1 MPEQST
7 SNKKKF
13 KLIFTGII
21 VIVLSIAGSFYW
33 RYLEIYPSTD
43 NAYVQANIV
52 NIAPQVAGKI
62 KRLMVKNNQQ
72 VKQGQLLFTID
83 AEPYQIAL
91 NKARAQLELDQKNAD
106 RIITLAKEDKASK
119 AEGDQAKAKLE
130 VSKATLAEAE
140 LNLNYT
146 QITATADGILTNL
159 NVREG
164 DVVAA
169 GTPLFALVEASHW
182 WVDANYKE
190 TQLHRIRSGQPAEI
204 KLDMYPG
211 LTFHGIVESI
221 SAGSGAAFSLLPPEN
236 ATGNWVKVTQRFT
249 VKVKLLEQD
258 LRHPFRI
265 GASSLVTINTAK

>member
-7 SNKKKF
+7 STKKKL
-13 KLIFTGII
+13 KLICTGII
-21 VIVLSIAGSFYW
+21 VIALSIAGFIYW

-43 NAYVQANIV
+43 NAYIQGNII

-62 KRLMVKNNQQ
+62 KQLTVKNNQQ
-72 VKQGQLLFTID
+72 VKQGQLLFAID
-83 AEPYQIAL
+83 PEPYQIAL

-106 RIITLAKEDKASK
+106 RMITLAVEGRASK
-119 AEGDQAKAKLE
+119 AEGDEAKAKLE
-130 VSKATLAEAE
+130 VSKSTLAEAE

-146 QITATADGILTNL
+146 QITAPADGILTNL

-169 GTPLFALVEASHW
+169 GTPLFALVETSHW

-190 TQLHRIRSGQPAEI
+190 TQLHRIRTGQPAEI

-211 LTFHGIVESI
+211 LVFHGIVESI
-221 SAGSGAAFSLLPPEN
+221 SSGSGAAFSLLPPEN

-258 LRHPFRI
+258 PTHPFRI
-265 GASSLVTINTAK
+265 GASSSVTVNTAK